1 MGKSPIPSPH
11 EKSHRDVDH
20 QSSNHIEHN
29 GKSHSAQM
37 TQMMGRDS
45 RDSRDSRDEIITS
58 NHSSAKHLPASPIHS
73 PQHMNA
79 SLSMHHLSNGNGNHS
94 NKNGVHTNGVAVLP
108 TTPTSMIMHSSGGG
122 GGGLH
127 IDTDDQDDQQ
137 QFSSLSAMQPQSI
150 QNTKFSLLHFAM
162 QHFRDE

>member
-1 MGKSPIPSPH
+1 
-11 EKSHRDVDH
+11 
-20 QSSNHIEHN
+20 
-29 GKSHSAQM
+29 M
-37 TQMMGRDS
+37 TQMMSRDGRDS

-79 SLSMHHLSNGNGNHS
+79 SLTMHHLSNGNGNVHS

-108 TTPTSMIMHSSGGG
+108 TTPTSMVMSGGG
-122 GGGLH
+122 GH

-137 QFSSLSAMQPQSI
+137 QFSSLSAMQPQPI